1 MLREIRND
9 DADRQEERDE
19 EGELVELGWVVARAL
34 QGKTFPR
41 DRCKCRERKRR
52 HRAGGRA
59 SWKRRRREARLGFE
73 VIRHEIED
81 RRRSGVAQAQ
91 FPSIQIVAMK
101 PTE

>member
-19 EGELVELGWVVARAL
+19 EGELVELGRVVAGAL

-59 SWKRRRREARLGFE
+59 SWKRRRREARLGLAAGWCPGSDITQRVFIMQGFGSSPE
-73 VIRHEIED
+73 TC
-81 RRRSGVAQAQ
+81 QL
-91 FPSIQIVAMK
+91 FL
-101 PTE
+101 